1 MNFPAATANSFAR
14 AAAAAISEMPRR
26 RLGRRRVEHLSER
39 STPVKKSGQ
48 ARNEQGRDASEN
60 AFCFVFVEWLSLQ
73 RGNRPQ
79 AGRRSRDRVVT
90 DSLTRMGGRAA
101 QAVVRTGQLT

>member
-48 ARNEQGRDASEN
+48 AATSKDVMRVKMRSAL
-60 AFCFVFVEWLSLQ
+60 FSLNGYLCSAATD
-73 RGNRPQ
+73 RRQ
-79 AGRRSRDRVVT
+79 AAVVVT
-90 DSLTRMGGRAA
+90 ALLLTRLLAW
-101 QAVVRTGQLT
+101 VVGELNQ